1 MKPFAKEDAAS
12 SNLIA
17 TILMVSITIA
27 IAALFFVALFLFP
40 VFPDN
45 SVPDTIPIKSVKHT
59 DDNGVMIN
67 NGWVVLVN
75 SGSVDYNNYML
86 YARTYVNG
94 NEKEIIPSMNAN
106 EFIPSHHF
114 DVQNIGGLGSDG
126 SPHNTLSKWYKN
138 QELYINYKNG
148 LIHPGDTLVIEIY
161 NKSSGRI
168 ISRDTWPHTDP
179 RTKTDWWISEFT
191 HPAV

>member
-27 IAALFFVALFLFP
+27 IAALFFVALFLFT

-67 NGWVVLVN
+67 NGWVV
-75 SGSVDYNNYML
+75 
-86 YARTYVNG
+86 
-94 NEKEIIPSMNAN
+94 
-106 EFIPSHHF
+106 
-114 DVQNIGGLGSDG
+114 
-126 SPHNTLSKWYKN
+126 
-138 QELYINYKNG
+138 
-148 LIHPGDTLVIEIY
+148 
-161 NKSSGRI
+161 
-168 ISRDTWPHTDP
+168 
-179 RTKTDWWISEFT
+179 
-191 HPAV
+191 